1 MQRVGG
7 LVKSRSSKAVALAGG
22 LAVMALGLG
31 ACGSDDDSESAEPR
45 PPISVATAKQLASLS
60 EEIATDLDAG
70 DTCTAA
76 ARADDL
82 ADAIESARIDGR
94 LRPGIEEVAT
104 ELVNQ
109 VNCPPPPEPE
119 KKDEEK
125 KDEEKE
131 DDEKG
136 KEGEGE
142 GESYEDA
149 KLPGVESLPP
159 GQRKQSEERF
169 E

>member
-1 MQRVGG
+1 MG
-7 LVKSRSSKAVALAGG
+7 
-22 LAVMALGLG
+22 LGLG
-31 ACGSDDDSESAEPR
+31 ACGSGDDSESAEPP

-60 EEIATDLDAG
+60 EEIATDLEAG

-82 ADAIESARIDGR
+82 ADAIESARIDR
-94 LRPGIEEVAT
+94 NLRPGIEEVAT
-104 ELVNQ
+104 DLVNQ

-119 KKDEEK
+119 TMEDEEK
-125 KDEEKE
+125 KDEG
-131 DDEKG
+131 KG

-142 GESYEDA
+142 EGEGEEGSGEDYEDA
-149 KLPGVESLPP
+149 QLGQLPP
-159 GQRKQSEERF
+159 GQARKIEGF

>member
-1 MQRVGG
+1 
-7 LVKSRSSKAVALAGG
+7 VKGRSSKAAALASE
-22 LAVMALGLG
+22 LAIAALVLG
-31 ACGSDDDSESAEPR
+31 ACGSDDDSESAERP

-60 EEIATDLDAG
+60 EEIAVDLDAG

-94 LRPGIEEVAT
+94 LRPGIEEVAAN
-104 ELVNQ
+104 LVNQ

-119 KKDEEK
+119 KKKDEEK
-125 KDEEKE
+125 KEDEER
-131 DDEKG
+131 
-136 KEGEGE
+136 KEGEGDGE
-142 GESYEDA
+142 GYEDE

-159 GQRKQSEERF
+159 GQRMKLEGLDG
-169 E
+169 

>member
-1 MQRVGG
+1 MQRFGG

-22 LAVMALGLG
+22 LAVVALGLG
-31 ACGSDDDSESAEPR
+31 ACGSGDDSESAEPP

-60 EEIATDLDAG
+60 EEIAADLDAG

-82 ADAIESARIDGR
+82 ADAIESARIDGS

-104 ELVNQ
+104 DLVNQ

-119 KKDEEK
+119 PEEK
-125 KDEEKE
+125 KDEGKKNEG
-131 DDEKG
+131 KG
-136 KEGEGE
+136 KEGEG
-142 GESYEDA
+142 YEDA
-149 KLPGVESLPP
+149 KLPGVEALPP
-159 GQRKQSEERF
+159 GQEKKLEGSD
-169 E
+169 

>member
-1 MQRVGG
+1 
-7 LVKSRSSKAVALAGG
+7 VKSRSSKAVALAGG
-22 LAVMALGLG
+22 FAVMALGLG
-31 ACGSDDDSESAEPR
+31 SCGSGDDSENAEPP

-60 EEIATDLDAG
+60 EEIAVDLDAG

-94 LRPGIEEVAT
+94 LRPGIEEVAAN
-104 ELVNQ
+104 LVNQ

-119 KKDEEK
+119 KKKDEEK
-125 KDEEKE
+125 KEDEER
-131 DDEKG
+131 
-136 KEGEGE
+136 KEGEGDGE
-142 GESYEDA
+142 GYEDE

-159 GQRKQSEERF
+159 GQRMKLEGLDG
-169 E
+169 

>member
-1 MQRVGG
+1 
-7 LVKSRSSKAVALAGG
+7 
-22 LAVMALGLG
+22 MALGVG
-31 ACGSDDDSESAEPR
+31 ACGSGDDSESAEPP

-82 ADAIESARIDGR
+82 ADAIDGAKIDPT
-94 LRPGIEEVAT
+94 LRPQVEEVAT
-104 ELVNQ
+104 DLVNQ
-109 VNCPPPPEPE
+109 VNCPPPPPEP
-119 KKDEEK
+119 EEK
-125 KDEEKE
+125 KDEET
-131 DDEKG
+131 KG
-136 KEGEGE
+136 KEGDGE

-149 KLPGVESLPP
+149 KLPGVEALPP
-159 GQRKQSEERF
+159 GQRKQLEERF

>member
-1 MQRVGG
+1 MVQSGG
-7 LVKSRSSKAVALAGG
+7 LVKSRSSTPVALAWG
-22 LAVMALGLG
+22 LVVMALGVG
-31 ACGSDDDSESAEPR
+31 ACGSGNDSESAEPP

-60 EEIATDLDAG
+60 EEIATDLEAG

-82 ADAIESARIDGR
+82 ADAIESARIDR
-94 LRPGIEEVAT
+94 NLRPGIEEVAT
-104 ELVNQ
+104 DLVNQ

-119 KKDEEK
+119 MMEDEEK
-125 KDEEKE
+125 KDEG
-131 DDEKG
+131 KG

-142 GESYEDA
+142 EGSDEAYEDA
-149 KLPGVESLPP
+149 QLGQLPP
-159 GQRKQSEERF
+159 GQARKIEGF

>member
-1 MQRVGG
+1 
-7 LVKSRSSKAVALAGG
+7 VKSRSSKAVALVGG
-22 LAVMALGLG
+22 FAVVALAMG
-31 ACGSDDDSESAEPR
+31 ACGTDDDSENAEPP

-60 EEIATDLDAG
+60 EGIAADLGAG

-82 ADAIESARIDGR
+82 ADAIESARIDER

-104 ELVNQ
+104 DLVNR

-119 KKDEEK
+119 KKKDEGK
-125 KDEEKE
+125 KDE
-131 DDEKG
+131 EKG
-136 KEGEGE
+136 KEGEG
-142 GESYEDA
+142 YEDA

-159 GQRKQSEERF
+159 GQRKQLEEGF
-169 E
+169 D